1 MNTDPGAV
9 RYTPPPYTSDK
20 IYLAVILILV
30 EMICL
35 LIIKWKPL
43 FLEGSYVF
51 RVNCCD
57 IFREFSFIYH
67 VNNVLDVH

>member
-9 RYTPPPYTSDK
+9 RYTPPLYTSDK

-35 LIIKWKPL
+35 LIIK
-43 FLEGSYVF
+43 
-51 RVNCCD
+51 
-57 IFREFSFIYH
+57 
-67 VNNVLDVH
+67 